1 MGHDH
6 SHSTNH
12 RGRLAIVLALSL
24 AVFVLQLVVGLITG
38 SLALLS
44 DAVHVLSDSAGLL
57 VALIAS
63 ALAQLPAND
72 RRTFGLH
79 RSEVLAAG
87 ANGIILLGMCVGIVV
102 SAISRLSDPPAIDA
116 PLVLGAGAVGL
127 AVNVTGLI
135 LLREGAAE
143 NLNVKGAYMEVIG
156 DALGSVAV
164 LISAGAILLG
174 EWYILDPIAS
184 LVIAALILPRAVSL
198 LREVVDVLL
207 QSTPRGMDLDEVRG
221 HILGTHG
228 VVDVHDLHVWTL
240 TSQLPVL
247 SAHIVV
253 DEHIVSM
260 RQAHAMLDHLDAC
273 LSEHFDIKHS
283 TFQFE
288 PADHRKSEAETHR

>member
-6 SHSTNH
+6 SHGTNH

-24 AVFVLQLVVGLITG
+24 LVFVLQLVVGLITG

-164 LISAGAILLG
+164 LISAGAIFLG

>member
-87 ANGIILLGMCVGIVV
+87 ANGLILLGMCVGIVV
-102 SAISRLSDPPAIDA
+102 SAIGRLSDPPAIDA

>member
-1 MGHDH
+1 M
-6 SHSTNH
+6 
-12 RGRLAIVLALSL
+12 LALSL
-24 AVFVLQLVVGLITG
+24 SVFVLQLVVGLITG
-38 SLALLS
+38 SLALLA

-57 VALIAS
+57 MALVAS
-63 ALAQLPAND
+63 AVAQLPSND

-79 RSEVLAAG
+79 RSEILAAG
-87 ANGIILLGMCVGIVV
+87 ANGLILLGICVGIVF
-102 SAISRLSDPPAIDA
+102 SAIGRLGDPPTIDA

-127 AVNVTGLI
+127 AVNVVGLV
-135 LLREGAAE
+135 LLREGASE
-143 NLNVKGAYMEVIG
+143 NLNVKGAYMEVVG

-164 LISAGAILLG
+164 LISAGAILIG

-184 LVIAALILPRAVSL
+184 LVIAALILPRAIAL
-198 LREVVDVLL
+198 LREVGEVLL
-207 QSTPRGMDLDEVRG
+207 QSTPRGMNLDEVRG

-253 DEHIVSM
+253 DEHITTM

-273 LSEHFDIKHS
+273 LSEHFDVTHS

-288 PADHRKSEAETHR
+288 PIEHRDSETQMHR